1 MGWNM
6 LNRTITLILIGCL
19 VFLPIIALA
28 DIPPNGRI
36 TGLRYNQRA
45 PYSGVLLNTIA
56 AAQLLKDKDYS
67 EEQWELRLQYEMAKQ
82 SAELNLI
89 IESQKVSFQALEQK
103 HTTLISIKDN
113 EITRLSQIAA
123 NTNDYSTW
131 WATGGVVVGIVLTL
145 AVVYGVKEITK

>member
-6 LNRTITLILIGCL
+6 LNKTITLILICCL

-28 DIPPNGRI
+28 DIPPNGKI

-56 AAQLLKDKDYS
+56 AAELLKDKDYS

-103 HTTLISIKDN
+103 STTLISIKDIIEN
-113 EITRLSQIAA
+113 KT
-123 NTNDYSTW
+123 TT
-131 WATGGVVVGIVLTL
+131 
-145 AVVYGVKEITK
+145 TKS

>member
-6 LNRTITLILIGCL
+6 LNKIISLILICCL
-19 VFLPIIALA
+19 ALLPVIALA

-56 AAQLLKDKDYS
+56 AAQLLKEKDYS
-67 EEQWELRLQYEMAKQ
+67 EEQWNLRLQYELAKQ

-103 HTTLISIKDN
+103 HTTLISIKN
-113 EITRLSQIAA
+113 SEIERLSSIAV
-123 NTNDYSTW
+123 NQNDYSTW
-131 WATGGVVVGIVLTL
+131 WAVGGVVVGIGLTI
-145 AVVYGVKEITK
+145 AVVYGVKEITR